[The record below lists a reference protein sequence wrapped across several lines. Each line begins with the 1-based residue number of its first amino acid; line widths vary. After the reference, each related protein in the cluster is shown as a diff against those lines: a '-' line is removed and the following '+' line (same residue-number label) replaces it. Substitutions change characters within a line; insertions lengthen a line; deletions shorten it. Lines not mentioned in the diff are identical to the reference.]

1 MNGHLQSRGVD
12 AALDAFRPAEGAA
25 ITDPAQLQ
33 SWLTHN
39 IHQFV
44 LHDDEPH
51 LKIAGDSPI
60 MPQPAPPG
68 PA

>member
-12 AALDAFRPAEGAA
+12 AVLDAFRPAEGAA

-51 LKIAGDSPI
+51 LKIAGDSPT